1 LTSRTHTPA
10 RSTGVNLPWRAQFV
24 MLAAVWGSSF
34 LFIKVLDEHWAPPWV
49 SFWRLAFGAA
59 TLVALTAIQR
69 ERLRF
74 PRAVWQSLVVNAVL
88 FNAVPFTLYAFGE
101 KHVPSIVAGLWNGTT
116 PLWVLTFAL
125 LAFPE
130 ERPTRERM
138 VGLGIG
144 FAGVVTLLGPWQGL
158 HGGALIGQLAC
169 AGAAIS
175 YGIAFLYTRRH
186 LAGLPYSGVA
196 LSAAQ
201 LLCATGLLALVVPFA
216 PAPTIHIGL
225 DGVGSILGLGILS
238 SGVAYAL
245 NYAIVRAAGATV
257 ASTVTYLIPVFS
269 TILGVIVL
277 SEPVRWN
284 QPVGAAILLC
294 GIAVSQRKFT
304 VGDDARASD
313 RGDADG
319 SAAASPERSAAPGG
333 GVSPPSPA
341 PARSRRR

>member
-1 LTSRTHTPA
+1 
-10 RSTGVNLPWRAQFV
+10 VNLPWRVQFV

-34 LFIKVLDEHWAPPWV
+34 LFIKVLDKDWAPPWV

-59 TLVALTAIQR
+59 TLVALTAYQR

-74 PRAVWQSLVVNAVL
+74 PRAVWQSLIVNAVL

-101 KHVPSIVAGLWNGTT
+101 EHVPSIVAGLWNGTT

-130 ERPTRERM
+130 ERPTRERL
-138 VGLGIG
+138 VGLVVG
-144 FAGVVTLLGPWQGL
+144 FVGVVTLLGPWQGL

-225 DGVGSILGLGILS
+225 DGLASILGLGILS
-238 SGVAYAL
+238 SGIAYAL
-245 NYAIVRAAGATV
+245 NYSIVRAAGATV

-269 TILGVIVL
+269 TLLGVLVL
-277 SEPVRWN
+277 SEPLSWN
-284 QPVGAAILLC
+284 QPVGVAILLS
-294 GIAVSQRKFT
+294 GIAVSQRQFT
-304 VGDDARASD
+304 EGGGAPASD
-313 RGDADG
+313 HGGADG
-319 SAAASPERSAAPGG
+319 SAASPEPAAAPGA

-341 PARSRRR
+341 PARSHRRSRSPR

>member
-1 LTSRTHTPA
+1 
-10 RSTGVNLPWRAQFV
+10 VNLPWRAQFV
-24 MLAAVWGSSF
+24 LLAAVWGSSF

-59 TLVALTAIQR
+59 TLVAMTAYQR

-74 PRAVWQSLVVNAVL
+74 PGAVWRSLVVNAVL

-130 ERPTRERM
+130 ERPTRERLA
-138 VGLGIG
+138 GLVVG
-144 FAGVVTLLGPWQGL
+144 FAGVVTLLGPWHGL

-225 DGVGSILGLGILS
+225 DGLGSILGLGILS

-245 NYAIVRAAGATV
+245 NYSIVRAAGATV
-257 ASTVTYLIPVFS
+257 ASTVTYVIPIFS
-269 TILGVIVL
+269 TLLGVLVL
-277 SEPVRWN
+277 SEPLRWN
-284 QPVGAAILLC
+284 QPVGAAILLF
-294 GIAVSQRKFT
+294 GIALSQRQFT
-304 VGDDARASD
+304 ASGGDRAAHHE
-313 RGDADG
+313 DADG
-319 SAAASPERSAAPGG
+319 SAAVSPERSAAPGAA
-333 GVSPPSPA
+333 VSPPSPA